1 MSNRSRNEPPWPR
14 PLAPWDAEPRQDVQA
29 IAEAERALIAA
40 EAALEAV
47 HQTTDPTVWE
57 ARRGELEQA
66 IAVSAQTLEVAL
78 RGVGTHDLAALEFRL
93 AAVVRALDAA
103 RPPDSYAAVVLE
115 AEILAALQARP
126 TGPALE
132 GHARKELAINALFRR
147 LGLTDSRIL
156 ATRIEKRPCGD
167 ALVAAFYA
175 LGSERRERLVATL
188 RDATR
193 REVRASESSRRAAIA
208 ARSASV
214 FAAWPPVKGK
224 P

>member
-1 MSNRSRNEPPWPR
+1 MSNRSRNEPPRPR
-14 PLAPWDAEPRQDVQA
+14 LLAPWAAEPREDAQA
-29 IAEAERALIAA
+29 IAAAERALIAA

-47 HQTTDPTVWE
+47 HDTSDPAAWE

-66 IAVSAQTLEVAL
+66 VAVSAQTVEAAL
-78 RGVGTHDLAALEFRL
+78 RGAGTQDLAALELRL
-93 AAVVRALDAA
+93 AALVRALAAA
-103 RPPDSYAAVVLE
+103 RPPERFAAVVLE
-115 AEILAALQARP
+115 AEIVAALQVRP
-126 TGPALE
+126 AGPALE

-147 LGLTDSRIL
+147 LGLTDSRVL
-156 ATRIEKRPCGD
+156 ATRIDKRPRGD

-193 REVRASESSRRAAIA
+193 REVRASESSRRAALA
-208 ARSASV
+208 DRSASV
-214 FAAWPPVKGK
+214 LAAWPPVKAK

>member
-1 MSNRSRNEPPWPR
+1 MSNGSRNPPPWPR
-14 PLAPWDAEPRQDVQA
+14 PRAPWDAEPRGDADA

-47 HQTTDPTVWE
+47 HQTTEPGTWE

-66 IAVSAQTLEVAL
+66 VTTSAQTLEAAL
-78 RGVGTHDLAALEFRL
+78 RGVGTHDLAALELRL
-93 AAVVRALDAA
+93 AALVRALDAA

-115 AEILAALQARP
+115 AEIVAALQARP
-126 TGPALE
+126 AGPALE

-156 ATRIEKRPCGD
+156 ATRIEKRPRGD

-175 LGSERRERLVATL
+175 LGSERRERLGATL

-193 REVRASESSRRAAIA
+193 REVRAGEPVRRAALA
-208 ARSASV
+208 DRRASV
-214 FAAWPPVKGK
+214 LAAWPPVKAK